1 MLFNSPVF
9 FIGFLP
15 ICLAGFYCFGIA
27 GRQRLALAWLTG
39 MSLVFYAWWS
49 LACVPLL
56 LGSIAFNFFVGRK
69 LARSPSKRL
78 LIVGVGANV
87 LLLGVFK
94 YTGFIGYSISD
105 AFGLGWHL
113 PEILLPLAI
122 SFFTF
127 QQIAFLVDSY
137 DGFAE
142 ETRPLQ
148 YSLFIT
154 FFPHLI
160 AGPITHHREML
171 PQFDDRGILRPR
183 LDLIALG
190 TTVFLAGLF
199 KKVIV
204 ADGIATYAK
213 PVFAAAAQG
222 MPPSFLEAW
231 GGALAYAM
239 QIYFDFSGYS
249 DMAIGLGLLFGIS
262 LPLNFASPYK
272 ASGIIE
278 YWQTWHMTLTRFLT
292 SYIFN
297 PVVMALTRKRLA
309 AGKPVLRPGRTGLS
323 TFLVMLAGPTMLTM
337 FVSGVWHG
345 AGWQFVIFGLLHGI
359 FLTVNHGWRNIK
371 ARLSWWPTKSF
382 ASFRHAASV
391 LITFLCAT
399 LALVFFRSADVSAAL
414 RMVDGMIGWNGL
426 ALPDYLGRFDIIQAV
441 TEKLGLPIKVLPLFS
456 IHELYWLPILFCIVW
471 FLPNVEQWMR
481 HYRTALNTN
490 LSAIWY
496 EGRFLEGTPI
506 AVWHPTLAC
515 GCVVSAIGLF
525 ALLKAFSHAP
535 TEFLYFQF

>member
-1 MLFNSPVF
+1 MLFNSPIF
-9 FIGFLP
+9 LIGFLP
-15 ICLAGFYCFGIA
+15 LCLVGFYCFGIL

-39 MSLVFYAWWS
+39 MSLVFYAWWNV
-49 LACVPLL
+49 AYVPLL
-56 LGSIAFNFFVGRK
+56 LGSIVFNFFIGSK
-69 LARSPSKRL
+69 LAKTQSKPL
-78 LIVGVGANV
+78 LIFGVAANI

-94 YTGFIGYSISD
+94 YTGFIGHTISD
-105 AFGLGWHL
+105 GFGLGWQV

-127 QQIAFLVDSY
+127 QQIAFLADAF
-137 DGFAE
+137 DGVAE
-142 ETRPLQ
+142 EPRPLQ
-148 YSLFIT
+148 YCLFIT

-171 PQFDDRGILRPR
+171 PQFDDPRIVRPR
-183 LDLIALG
+183 LDFISLG

-199 KKVIV
+199 KKVVI

-222 MPPSFLEAW
+222 MAPSVMEAW

-292 SYIFN
+292 AYIFN
-297 PVVMALTRKRLA
+297 PVVLALTRRRLA
-309 AGKPVLRPGRTGLS
+309 AGKPVLRPGRTGFS
-323 TFLVMLAGPTMLTM
+323 TFLVLLAAPTMLTM

-345 AGWQFVIFGLLHGI
+345 AGWQFVIFGLLHGM
-359 FLTVNHGWRNIK
+359 FLTVNHGWRTLK
-371 ARLSWWPTKSF
+371 ARLSWWPRTAF
-382 ASFRHAASV
+382 AVLRHTTSV
-391 LITFLCAT
+391 LTTFVCAT
-399 LALVFFRSADVSAAL
+399 FALVFFRSPDVATAL
-414 RMVDGMIGWNGL
+414 RMAGGMFGLNGF
-426 ALPDYLGRFDIIQAV
+426 ALPEYFGGIGFVQAASQRFNFPIRD
-441 TEKLGLPIKVLPLFS
+441 LPFFS
-456 IHELYWLPILFCIVW
+456 AHELYWLPILFCIVW

-481 HYRTALNTN
+481 HYRTALNAKPR
-490 LSAIWY
+490 AIWY
-496 EGRFLEGTPI
+496 DTRLLQGTPF
-506 AVWHPTLAC
+506 AVWHPTVSC
-515 GCVVSAIGLF
+515 GCIVGAVALL
-525 ALLKAFSHAP
+525 ALLKTFSNAP
-535 TEFLYFQF
+535 TEFLYFKF